1 MSGFGG
7 GGFGQGPYGGQ
18 PIITLGVGYYVAL
31 LTSQYQNSPNF
42 LTRNISE
49 DQKYEDI
56 LQCMISFQQAFDID
70 TAVGVQLDML
80 GVNAG
85 VSRTVP
91 FQPTGGISPV
101 MDDATYRVVIKATL
115 AQYTWDGLID
125 SLYTIWAELFP
136 GGKLILTDNQNM
148 TATVSLSG
156 TFTAL
161 IQQLITNG
169 LIVPRS
175 ETVQYTYTFATLP
188 IFGADLNNVFI
199 AGADLGHAS

>member
-1 MSGFGG
+1 MGFGQ

-18 PIITLGVGYYVAL
+18 PIITLGVGYYIQI
-31 LTSQYQNSPNF
+31 LTSQYQGSPNYLLKNQYEF
-42 LTRNISE
+42 
-49 DQKYEDI
+49 QKFEDI
-56 LQCMISFQQAFDID
+56 AQCILSFQQAFDID
-70 TAVGVQLDML
+70 TAVGVQLNIL
-80 GVNAG
+80 GANLG

-101 MDDATYRVVIKATL
+101 LDDPTYRLLIKATQ
-115 AQYTWDGLID
+115 AQYNWNGLID
-125 SLYTIWAELFP
+125 SLYGIWQNLFP
-136 GGKLILTDNQNM
+136 GGNLTLVDNQNM

-156 TFTAL
+156 TFTAI

-188 IFGADLNNVFI
+188 IFGADQNNAFV

>member
-1 MSGFGG
+1 MSGFGQ

-70 TAVGVQLDML
+70 TAVGVQLNIL
-80 GVNAG
+80 GINAG

-101 MDDATYRVVIKATL
+101 MDDATYRLVIKATQ
-115 AQYTWDGLID
+115 AQYTWNGLID
-125 SLYTIWAELFP
+125 SLYTIWADLFP

-169 LIVPRS
+169 LIVPRP
-175 ETVQYTYTFATLP
+175 ETVQYSYTFATLP
-188 IFGADLNNVFI
+188 IFGADLNNAFI